1 MSSSCYHLSWLALSH
16 SPDRSLLAIDKDNG
30 GAILCPAIAFARTD
44 IKFTTEGSILTA
56 LPNGFVLLQPGGKEL
71 AVTFQQPVTLCDM
84 RWIFLKLGRLG
95 YRR

>member
-1 MSSSCYHLSWLALSH
+1 
-16 SPDRSLLAIDKDNG
+16 LAIDKDNG

-71 AVTFQQPVTLCDM
+71 AVTFSTA
-84 RWIFLKLGRLG
+84 
-95 YRR
+95 